1 MMLRTI
7 PHSKCPRGPVRPAVT
22 EIAGV
27 CAAARY
33 FAGRSRAERRNTA
46 GGGGVIGLVPIP
58 DGSIAPASP
67 TATGAEAPAGGASPR
82 RPAAPLKA
90 VDKESTAG
98 ILFGIGAY
106 GLWGLMP
113 LYFFLLQ
120 PAGAVEIVANRV
132 IWSLLFCT
140 LLITV
145 TRSWRVLG
153 AAFRNRTV
161 ILPLII
167 AAVLIAVNW
176 LTYVYGVTTGQAVEA
191 SLGYFI
197 NPLVSVLLGVVVLKE
212 RLRKL
217 QWAAVA
223 IGFIAVGVLTVSYGK
238 LPWIALTLALS
249 FGLYGFVKKRVGPRA
264 DAATSLTVETIVLA
278 PVAAAAMIF
287 LALSGTATLDTHGP
301 GHFWLLAASGI
312 ITAVPLLFF
321 GASARRLPMT
331 MIGLLQYLAPVLQ
344 FIVALAVFGETM
356 TTDRWIGFGVVWLA
370 LLVLTVDML
379 RTARKNSVMRK
390 LARAAA

>member
-1 MMLRTI
+1 MGAPATDVAGNRAAASGTTEA
-7 PHSKCPRGPVRPAVT
+7 KGRNRRPA
-22 EIAGV
+22 
-27 CAAARY
+27 
-33 FAGRSRAERRNTA
+33 
-46 GGGGVIGLVPIP
+46 GGVIDLVLTP
-58 DGSIAPASP
+58 DGSLSPATLRPPGAAS
-67 TATGAEAPAGGASPR
+67 TGGGPSKPP
-82 RPAAPLKA
+82 PAALKA
-90 VDKESTAG
+90 VDTDTTAG
-98 ILFGIGAY
+98 IIFGIGAY

-132 IWSLLFCT
+132 LWSLIFCV
-140 LLITV
+140 LLITI
-145 TRSWRVLG
+145 TRSWRVLA

-161 ILPLII
+161 IFPLVI

-212 RLRKL
+212 KLRPL
-217 QWAAVA
+217 QWAAVG

-264 DAATSLTVETIVLA
+264 DAITSLTVETIVLA
-278 PVAAAAMIF
+278 PVAGATMIV
-287 LALSGTATLDTHGP
+287 LALTGTATLAAHGA

-331 MIGLLQYLAPVLQ
+331 TIGLLQYFAPVLQ
-344 FIVALAVFGETM
+344 FIVALAVFHEPM
-356 TTDRWIGFGVVWLA
+356 TADRWIGFGVVWLA

-379 RTARKNSVMRK
+379 LTARKNSVTRRM
-390 LARAAA
+390 ARSAA

>member
-1 MMLRTI
+1 M
-7 PHSKCPRGPVRPAVT
+7 PK
-22 EIAGV
+22 
-27 CAAARY
+27 
-33 FAGRSRAERRNTA
+33 
-46 GGGGVIGLVPIP
+46 P
-58 DGSIAPASP
+58 DGSFSPAPLTAPSAAAAAAGSAPASP
-67 TATGAEAPAGGASPR
+67 AGLAP
-82 RPAAPLKA
+82 
-90 VDKESTAG
+90 VDKDTTAG

-106 GLWGLMP
+106 GLWGLLP
-113 LYFFLLQ
+113 LYFFVLA

-132 IWSLLFCT
+132 VWSLIFCT

-161 ILPLII
+161 IGPLSI
-167 AAVLIAVNW
+167 AAALIAVNW
-176 LTYVYGVTTGQAVEA
+176 LTYTYGVTTGQAVEA

-197 NPLVSVLLGVVVLKE
+197 NPLVSVLLGVFVLKE
-212 RLRKL
+212 KLRPL
-217 QWAAVA
+217 QWAAVG
-223 IGFIAVGVLTVSYGK
+223 IGFVAVGVLTVSYGK

-264 DAATSLTVETIVLA
+264 DAITSLTVETIVLA
-278 PVAAAAMIF
+278 PVAAATMIF
-287 LALSGTATLDTHGP
+287 LAVSGAASLASNGA
-301 GHFWLLAASGI
+301 GHFWLLVASGV

-331 MIGLLQYLAPVLQ
+331 TIGLLQYFAPVLQ
-344 FIVALAVFGETM
+344 FIVALVVFKEAM
-356 TTDRWIGFGVVWLA
+356 TPDRWAGFGVVWLA

-379 RTARKNSVMRK
+379 LTARKNSVTRK

>member
-1 MMLRTI
+1 M
-7 PHSKCPRGPVRPAVT
+7 
-22 EIAGV
+22 
-27 CAAARY
+27 
-33 FAGRSRAERRNTA
+33 
-46 GGGGVIGLVPIP
+46 PIP
-58 DGSIAPASP
+58 DRSPSPATLSAAGTPAPGGSPSKRPPAV
-67 TATGAEAPAGGASPR
+67 
-82 RPAAPLKA
+82 LKA
-90 VDKESTAG
+90 VDTDTTAG
-98 ILFGIGAY
+98 IIFGIGAY

-132 IWSLLFCT
+132 LWSLLFCA
-140 LLITV
+140 LLITI

-153 AAFRNRTV
+153 AAFRNRTL

-212 RLRKL
+212 RLRPL
-217 QWAAVA
+217 QWAAVG

-264 DAATSLTVETIVLA
+264 DAITSLTVETIVLA
-278 PVAAAAMIF
+278 PVAAAAMAF
-287 LALSGTATLDTHGP
+287 LALTGAATLAAYGP
-301 GHFWLLAASGI
+301 AHFWLLAASGI

-331 MIGLLQYLAPVLQ
+331 TIGLLQYFAPVLQ
-344 FIVALAVFGETM
+344 FIVALAVFNEPM

-379 RTARKNSVMRK
+379 LAARKNSVNRK

>member
-1 MMLRTI
+1 MTDGAGNRARAPGATE
-7 PHSKCPRGPVRPAVT
+7 SKGRNRRPA
-22 EIAGV
+22 
-27 CAAARY
+27 
-33 FAGRSRAERRNTA
+33 
-46 GGGGVIGLVPIP
+46 GGVIDLVPTP
-58 DGSIAPASP
+58 DGSLSPATLSPQGAASP
-67 TATGAEAPAGGASPR
+67 GGSPSKR
-82 RPAAPLKA
+82 PPAALKA
-90 VDKESTAG
+90 VDTDTTAG
-98 ILFGIGAY
+98 IIFGIGAY

-132 IWSLLFCT
+132 LWSLIFCV
-140 LLITV
+140 LLITI

-161 ILPLII
+161 IFPLII

-212 RLRKL
+212 KLRPL
-217 QWAAVA
+217 QWAAVG

-264 DAATSLTVETIVLA
+264 DAITSLTVETIVLA
-278 PVAAAAMIF
+278 PVAGVAMIV
-287 LALSGTATLDTHGP
+287 LALTGTATLAVHGAA
-301 GHFWLLAASGI
+301 HFWLLAASGI

-331 MIGLLQYLAPVLQ
+331 TIGLLQYFAPVLQ
-344 FIVALAVFGETM
+344 FSVALAVFHEPM

-379 RTARKNSVMRK
+379 LATRKNSVTRR
-390 LARAAA
+390 LARSAA